1 MAFLARV
8 LVFSG
13 VQGFYFMKLAIFV
26 LNKEEYLND
35 ILEAFVELGVGG
47 ATIIDSVGMARILA
61 HDIPIFAGF
70 RNLLQES
77 RPGNKTIFCAVEDDK
92 IPKMVKTLEHIIGDL
107 NEPGNG
113 LFISLPI
120 DFVKGIIHF

>member
-1 MAFLARV
+1 
-8 LVFSG
+8 
-13 VQGFYFMKLAIFV
+13 MKLVIFI
-26 LNKEEYLND
+26 LNKEEYLNE
-35 ILEAFVELGVGG
+35 ILEAFVELDVAG

-77 RPGNKTIFCAVEDDK
+77 RPGNKTIFSVVDDK
-92 IPKMVKTLEHIIGDL
+92 KVPMMLKTLEHILGDL

-113 LFISLPI
+113 LFISLPV
-120 DFVKGIIHF
+120 DFVKGIVHF